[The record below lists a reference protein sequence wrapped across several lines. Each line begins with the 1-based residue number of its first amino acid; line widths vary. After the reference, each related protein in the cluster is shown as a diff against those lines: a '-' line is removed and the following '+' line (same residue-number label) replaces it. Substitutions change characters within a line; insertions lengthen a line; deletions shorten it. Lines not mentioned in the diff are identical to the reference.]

1 MHAFLFFA
9 ERRRR
14 RELAERLNLDALAA
28 RGDPKKV
35 ASTAKGLAKE
45 RPPGSEDR

>member
-14 RELAERLNLDALAA
+14 RELAERLNLDTLAA

-35 ASTAKGLAKE
+35 AGTVKDLAKE
-45 RPPGSEDR
+45 RPPEDEI